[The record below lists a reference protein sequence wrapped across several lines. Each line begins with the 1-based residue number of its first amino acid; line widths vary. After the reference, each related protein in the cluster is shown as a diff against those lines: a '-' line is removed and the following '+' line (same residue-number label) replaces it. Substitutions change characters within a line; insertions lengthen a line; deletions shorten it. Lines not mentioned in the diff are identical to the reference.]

1 MSALSK
7 TFVAILVV
15 LSLLLS
21 SAVIVWVNQTEA
33 YKGKVEI
40 ANQALEAKEKSRSQA
55 SDDAAVAKLAHGVAI
70 NSFTNQIAAVNT
82 ELANRD
88 QEISKREVQI
98 AELSSQAKQMFISF
112 TSTGE
117 ALKASEAQKKLQ
129 QDQLAEVRGMMDK
142 LVKERADLNVALSDT
157 TNRLDVITRE
167 WRFMKEQLTEAQSS
181 SDRLMG
187 QVKDMGGNPATQT
200 QATGLKQGA
209 PAINGVVRAVRTLD
223 DNRQWATIS
232 VGSADSVQQGMEF
245 KVIDRKS
252 GSFLGL
258 ITIQNVQANE
268 SVGVLTGPKISDV
281 QAGAEVRTQ
290 L

>member
-33 YKGKVEI
+33 YKNKVEL
-40 ANQALEAKEKSRSQA
+40 ANQSVKRETAARLEASNEAQ
-55 SDDAAVAKLAHGVAI
+55 VAKQAHQDAI
-70 NSFTNQIAAVNT
+70 KDFNGKIETIQT
-82 ELANRD
+82 ELKNRD

-98 AELSSQAKQMFISF
+98 ADLSAQAKMQLIAF
-112 TSTGE
+112 TSASE

-129 QDQLAEVRGMMDK
+129 QEQLGELRLAMDK
-142 LVKERADLNVALSDT
+142 AVKERSDLNIALSDT
-157 TNRLDVITRE
+157 TNKLDVITRE
-167 WRFMKEQLTEAQSS
+167 WRFMKEQLTETQSNA
-181 SDRLMG
+181 DRLMG
-187 QVKDMGGNPATQT
+187 QVKDLGGDPAKT

-209 PAINGVVRAVRTLD
+209 PAINGVVRAVRKLD

-232 VGSADSVQQGMEF
+232 VGSADAVQQGMEF
-245 KVIDRKS
+245 KVIDRQS
-252 GSFLGL
+252 GSFLGV
-258 ITIQNVQANE
+258 ITIQNVQPNE
-268 SVGVLTGPKISDV
+268 SVGVLTGPKVADV

>member
-33 YKGKVEI
+33 YKGKVAV
-40 ANQALEAKEKSRSQA
+40 ANQALERETKGRLQA
-55 SDDAAVAKLAHGVAI
+55 SNDADAARQAHQDAI
-70 NSFTNQIAAVNT
+70 KSFNSQIETVQT
-82 ELANRD
+82 ELKNRE

-98 AELSSQAKQMFISF
+98 ADLSAQAKQQLISL

-157 TNRLDVITRE
+157 TNKLDVITRE
-167 WRFMKEQLTEAQSS
+167 WRFMKEQLTESQSS

-187 QVKDMGGNPATQT
+187 QVKDLGGNPATQA

-252 GSFLGL
+252 GSFLGV